1 MPGVP
6 HCAAVCRLPDVLR
19 QASVVCMDHGWQQ
32 QLMAI
37 MGYAAATQ
45 GCRRAILA
53 AQFGEPP
60 PQCNGSCD
68 LCAEAAARASRTT
81 QQQQEERE
89 EEEGG
94 QPVQVTA
101 PQQLD
106 LTEHAQLVV
115 KVLQVGHSSNE
126 ERTSQQ
132 AWCWLLGS
140 KG

>member
-1 MPGVP
+1 MPDVP
-6 HCAAVCRLPDVLR
+6 HRAAVCRLPDVLR

-60 PQCNGSCD
+60 PQCNASCD
-68 LCAEAAARASRTT
+68 LCAEAAARAGHTA
-81 QQQQEERE
+81 QQQQDEGEQ
-89 EEEGG
+89 EGG

-115 KVLQVGHSSNE
+115 KVLQVGHRNNQ
-126 ERTSQQ
+126 ERTSWQ
-132 AWCWLLGS
+132 G
-140 KG
+140 